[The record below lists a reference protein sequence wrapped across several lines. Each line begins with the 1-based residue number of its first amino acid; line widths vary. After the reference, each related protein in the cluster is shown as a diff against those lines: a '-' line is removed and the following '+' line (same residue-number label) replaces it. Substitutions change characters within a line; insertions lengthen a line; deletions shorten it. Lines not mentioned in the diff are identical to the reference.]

1 MGFAR
6 RSARVNQNAC
16 VYRVT
21 KIDDLINTII
31 PHFIKYPLLTQKYSD
46 FLLFKKAV
54 ELMNNKEHLKST
66 GFMTIL
72 SYYASINRGLSS
84 TVLSSFPNI
93 VGVDRIKPNFPDCLN
108 PNWVSGFTA
117 GDGGFSIG
125 IRAKTNQIYFRFH
138 IAQHSAPLT
147 SAQLFCASRGSA
159 EESSAEMF
167 Y

>member
-1 MGFAR
+1 MT
-6 RSARVNQNAC
+6 SRVNQNAC

-72 SYYASINRGLSS
+72 SHYASINRGLSS

-93 VGVDRIKPNFPDCLN
+93 VGVDRIKPNLPDCLN
-108 PNWVSGFTA
+108 PN
-117 GDGGFSIG
+117 
-125 IRAKTNQIYFRFH
+125 
-138 IAQHSAPLT
+138 
-147 SAQLFCASRGSA
+147 
-159 EESSAEMF
+159 
-167 Y
+167 